1 MKIRLALLLL
11 AVPLIQAADE
21 GTAAH
26 GRFQRT
32 ATGVLVTPASGPA
45 RQVRL
50 DVIDA
55 RIIHV
60 VAAPGASADVPA
72 SLMVTAHPD
81 PAAQFTIDAHGAH
94 VELRTGAVSADVN
107 LETGLV
113 AFADAR
119 GRAVLVER
127 DRAPFEPVAVDGH
140 HYVAV
145 RQLFNPG
152 TDEAFYGLG
161 QHQNSE
167 LDLNGRDVELAQ
179 HNMDVAV
186 PFVLSSRNY
195 GVLWDNNSITRFGNP
210 RPYGLASRD
219 LNLLDAH
226 GKPGGLTARY
236 YLGGK
241 LAVERVEPDIAY
253 QYFRDLP
260 KRPPQ
265 VLTDS
270 ISNTSALP
278 TDRKDETVTW
288 EGSLVARRSGVHT
301 FRLFASSYFKLY
313 ADGRLVLDGWR
324 QNWNAWYHNF
334 ELPMQAGKPVKLRVE
349 WVPSDGQIALLHNDP
364 LPEAERHALALA
376 SELGQAVDYYF
387 VSGDDLDGVIAGYRR
402 LTGKAV
408 LLPRWAYGFWQSR
421 QRYKDQGEILDVLQ
435 QYRRRH
441 LPLDNVVEDWFYWRE
456 DDWGSHRFDPT
467 RFPDPKGMID
477 ALHAGGAHF
486 MISVWPKFYTTTDN
500 YKELD
505 AHGFIYRR
513 NVELGVRDWVGKTGY
528 LNSIYDPYSEAARE
542 LYWQRIHERLGV
554 LGVDAWWLDA
564 SEPDIHS
571 NVDTDELKRRIGP
584 TAMGP
589 GAAYFNS
596 YPLLHTQGVYEGARR
611 DQPDRRVMILTRSGF
626 GGLQRHAAAVW
637 SGDTASRWADLRNQ
651 VAAGLGLSMAG
662 IPNWSFDIGGFTMES
677 RYQQPDA
684 AALDEWRELNL
695 RWFQFGAFVPL
706 MRSHG
711 EAPFREI
718 YSLAPEGSEV
728 YAALAW
734 YDRLRY
740 RLLPYIYTLAA
751 DTWHRDGSILRA
763 LPMDF
768 PGDPQVRDLNDE
780 YLFGHAFLVAPVHEY
795 KARTRAVYLPAGA
808 RWIDF
813 QTGAYHDGGQRIEAA
828 APLARMPLFVR
839 AGSLVP
845 TGPAIEHT
853 DQGREGPL
861 TLLVFTG
868 ATGHFELYDDDGTSY
883 GYERGEW
890 SRIPFDWDEATGTLH
905 VGVRQGRFPGMPAHL
920 PLRVRFIAPGSAA
933 PAELDAP
940 ADRELDYDGRALD
953 VRRGA

>member
-1 MKIRLALLLL
+1 MKFRLALLLL
-11 AVPLIQAADE
+11 AMPLVQAADD
-21 GTAAH
+21 GGAH
-26 GRFQRT
+26 GRYLRT
-32 ATGVLVTPASGPA
+32 PTGLLVTPASGPA

-50 DVIDA
+50 EVIDA

-60 VAAPGASADVPA
+60 VAAPGDSADVPA
-72 SLMVTAHPD
+72 SLMVTAHAD
-81 PAAQFTIDAHGAH
+81 PAVPFEIDAHGAH
-94 VELRTGAVSADVN
+94 VVLRTSAVSADVD
-107 LETGLV
+107 LDSGLV

-119 GRAVLVER
+119 GRTVLAER
-127 DRAPFEPVAVDGH
+127 DRAAFEPVTVDGH
-140 HYVAV
+140 RYVAV

-161 QHQNSE
+161 QHQNAE

-219 LNLLDAH
+219 LKLLDAR
-226 GKPGGLTARY
+226 GRPGGLTARY
-236 YLGGK
+236 FLGGK
-241 LAVERVEPDIAY
+241 LAVERVEPDIDY

-260 KRPPQ
+260 RRPPE
-265 VLTDS
+265 VLADS

-288 EGSLVARRSGVHT
+288 EGSLVTGRSGVHT

-334 ELPMQAGKPVKLRVE
+334 ELPMRAGTPVKLRVE

-364 LPEAERHALALA
+364 LPDAERHALALA
-376 SELGQAVDYYF
+376 SELGHAVDYYF
-387 VSGDDLDGVIAGYRR
+387 VGGDDLDGVIAGYRR

-421 QRYKDQGEILDVLQ
+421 QRYKDQGEILDVLH
-435 QYRRRH
+435 QYRSRH

-456 DDWGSHRFDPT
+456 DDWGSHRFDPA
-467 RFPDPKGMID
+467 RFPDPQGMID

-500 YKELD
+500 YRELD
-505 AHGFIYRR
+505 ARGFIYRR
-513 NVELGVRDWVGKTGY
+513 NVELGVHDWVGQTGY
-528 LNSIYDPYSEAARE
+528 LNSIYDPYSPAARE
-542 LYWQRIHERLGV
+542 LYWRRIHERLGV

-571 NVDTDELKRRIGP
+571 NVDIDELKRRIGP

-611 DQPDRRVMILTRSGF
+611 DTPDRRVMILTRSGF
-626 GGLQRHAAAVW
+626 AGLQRHAAAVW

-662 IPNWSFDIGGFTMES
+662 IPNWSFDIGGFTMEA

-711 EAPFREI
+711 EAPYREI

-728 YAALAW
+728 YEALAW

-768 PGDPQVRDLNDE
+768 PGDPRVRDLNDE

-795 KARTRAVYLPAGA
+795 KARTRPVYLPAGA

-813 QTGAYHDGGQRIEAA
+813 QTGAYHEGGERIEAA

-868 ATGHFELYDDDGTSY
+868 ANGHFELYDDDGTSY

-890 SRIPFDWDEATGTLH
+890 SRIPFDWDDASGTLH
-905 VGVRQGRFPGMPAHL
+905 VGARQGAFPGMPAHL
-920 PLRVRFIAPGSAA
+920 PLRVRFIAPGSAV
-933 PAELDAP
+933 PAQLDAP
-940 ADRELDYDGRALD
+940 PDRELDYDGSALD